1 MKKIKKAD
9 RISRIHK
16 RIRAKISGTLERPR
30 LMVWKSNDYI
40 YAQII
45 NDDKAETLLSSNDMK
60 IKEGK
65 KTERAAMVGKDI
77 ADKCK
82 VKNIKQVVFDRGGF
96 VYKGRI
102 AILAQSARDNGLE
115 F

>member
-1 MKKIKKAD
+1 MKKTTKAD
-9 RISRIHK
+9 KISRIHRK
-16 RIRAKISGTLERPR
+16 IRAKISGTLERPR
-30 LMVWKSNDYI
+30 LMVSKSNEYI

-45 NDDKAETLLSSNDMK
+45 NDDKAETILTSNDMK
-60 IKEGK
+60 INSGTKS
-65 KTERAAMVGKDI
+65 ERAAIVGKDI
-77 ADKCK
+77 AEKCK
-82 VKNIKQVVFDRGGF
+82 SKNIKKVVFDRGGF